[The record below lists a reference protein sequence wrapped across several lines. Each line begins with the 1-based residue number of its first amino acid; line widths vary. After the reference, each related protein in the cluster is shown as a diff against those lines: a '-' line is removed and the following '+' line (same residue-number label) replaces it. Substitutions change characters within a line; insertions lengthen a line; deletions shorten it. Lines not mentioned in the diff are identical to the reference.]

1 MFSRIRNEKKS
12 LFLDKKFNYYTLSSN
27 NIILIVKRLNKGL
40 LLIIAFISISSYGQN
55 TNRVITTGVPF
66 LLITPDARSA
76 GMGELGVATPADA
89 YSQQWNPAKYAFALS
104 EKGIGISYTPY
115 LSKLVDDI
123 FLGNLTFYRKLNNRS
138 SWATSLKYFSL
149 GNIQFN
155 EFVGGSIVDQ
165 GQERPSELTL
175 DLSYALKLSEQ
186 FSMAVGGRYIRSDLK
201 IASDADTSSAN
212 TLGIDIAGYYQ
223 SNNFDFGKNSAIF
236 RSGINIS
243 NIGPRINYDIGGQK
257 SFIPTN
263 LKMGFGLDLLFDD
276 QNSLGIY
283 TEFNKLLVPTP
294 VEVYDDEGVF
304 LGYSQPDIDFLKGL
318 FTSFS
323 DAPGG
328 LSEELSEV
336 TVAIGLEYLFQ
347 EVFSLRTGYFNES
360 KDKGSRRYL
369 TLGAG
374 FDLNFMDIDISYLF
388 STSKVRNP
396 LENTIRFSLSL
407 NLESPIPQTS
417 EEATIK

>member
-1 MFSRIRNEKKS
+1 MRRLKNYITLVIALIS
-12 LFLDKKFNYYTLSSN
+12 LGVF
-27 NIILIVKRLNKGL
+27 
-40 LLIIAFISISSYGQN
+40 GQN
-55 TNRVITTGVPF
+55 SNRVITTGVPF
-66 LLITPDARSA
+66 LMITSDARSA

-89 YSQQWNPAKYAFALS
+89 YSQQWNPAKYAFASS

-123 FLGNLTFYRKLNNRS
+123 FLGNLTFYKKLSDRS
-138 SWATSLKYFSL
+138 AWATSLKYFSL

-155 EFVGGSIVDQ
+155 EFIGGSIVDQ

-175 DLSYALKLSEQ
+175 DVSYALKLSDQ

-223 SNNFDFGKNSAIF
+223 SNPFDFGKNAAVF

-243 NIGPRINYDIGGQK
+243 NIGPRLNYDMGGQK

-263 LKMGFGLDLLFDD
+263 LKMGFGLDLQFDD

-294 VEVYDDEGVF
+294 VAINDDDGEFLVYR
-304 LGYSQPDIDFLKGL
+304 QPDVDFLKGI

-323 DAPGG
+323 DAPNG
-328 LSEELSEV
+328 LSEELSEI
-336 TVAIGLEYLFQ
+336 TVAVGLEYLFQ
-347 EVFSLRTGYFNES
+347 DVFSLRTGYFNES
-360 KDKGSRRYL
+360 QDKGSRRYL

-388 STSKVRNP
+388 STSNVRNP
-396 LENTIRFSLSL
+396 LENTIRFSLAL
-407 NLESPIPQTS
+407 NLGNPIPQSS
-417 EEATIK
+417 EEVASQ